1 MALSPVDTWPMAAEL
16 WLEESPEQIPNV
28 WAPEGPLSSPDQGQS
43 LLGVRAANEN
53 WKEEIQ

>member
-1 MALSPVDTWPMAAEL
+1 MAAEL